1 MMGCGTGL
9 PRNVFNALNNR
20 RTNKMTDQDTTVRM
34 TKEVLDAIKVTARRQ
49 GFTRAIRFLYENGHP
64 EAAQV
69 LEKQLAEATHV

>member
-1 MMGCGTGL
+1 M
-9 PRNVFNALNNR
+9 N
-20 RTNKMTDQDTTVRM
+20 DQDQTLRM
-34 TKEVLDAIKVTARRQ
+34 TKEVLDALKVTARRQ